1 MAAKEA
7 GAPASPAK
15 KQKTNGAKPTTE
27 AQVQRD
33 IEEIC
38 KLAKLD
44 PPVVDSKLA
53 EQVTE
58 LEKELGF
65 SVPKELRLFWSL
77 PHTKHLRGVEDIE
90 GAIEHYKYSDNS
102 YASGWGGGGGCTHKR
117 DSRYQHRDRTRN
129 NDMMDLFGEFRLVP
143 TLMIDCQMAHE
154 VFDMASGQIVLMDHE
169 CGTMSVMHK
178 GLAAYTSKALELANV
193 VAADATEMEPEAFF
207 EKLNSLLQEAS
218 EATPV
223 A

>member
-102 YASGWGGGGGCTHKR
+102 
-117 DSRYQHRDRTRN
+117 
-129 NDMMDLFGEFRLVP
+129 DMMDLFGEFRLVP

-223 A
+223 AGAIKQRLQRFHRKWSNGGG